1 MQRARPISTFTNRF
15 YGMTEYNVETA
26 FVRTRKVWATLGPY
40 APNLL
45 GYTRSAMVETIGSNF
60 ERRSKSIKLYLSLD

>member
-1 MQRARPISTFTNRF
+1 MSTFTTRC

-26 FVRTRKVWATLGPY
+26 FVRKRRVWVTLGQY

-45 GYTRSAMVETIGSNF
+45 GYTRSAMVETMGCNF
-60 ERRSKSIKLYLSLD
+60 EKRSKPSKLYLSLD